1 RADAAPAGGAR
12 AAHPRRDARLLL
24 CGKARGRA
32 RRARG
37 PRGAKAQ
44 IPLLMSA
51 RDSPEERAKYSRIMQ
66 IGVRTMEFLR
76 RLGAVEAVKNWGFPP
91 DFPFDNVF
99 LTSLTGYEIARFE
112 MYALGSIRPNPF
124 SPEHQ
129 WHCPKFVFDP
139 ILQRLAESFPSV
151 SLRYGCRLESF
162 EE

>member
-1 RADAAPAGGAR
+1 MSARVPVLIVGGG
-12 AAHPRRDARLLL
+12 PVGLLL
-24 CGKARGRA
+24 AAELGWRG
-32 RRARG
+32 
-37 PRGAKAQ
+37 
-44 IPLLMSA
+44 IECLLIE

-129 WHCPKFVFDP
+129 WHCPQFVAQ
-139 ILQRLAESFPSV
+139 LMWKLWE
-151 SLRYGCRLESF
+151 
-162 EE
+162 